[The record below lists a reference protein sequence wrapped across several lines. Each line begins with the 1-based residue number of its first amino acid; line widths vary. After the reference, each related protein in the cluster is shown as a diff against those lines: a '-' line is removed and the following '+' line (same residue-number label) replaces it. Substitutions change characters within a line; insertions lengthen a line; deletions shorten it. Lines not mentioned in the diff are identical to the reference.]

1 MSDKKQP
8 KMSLKTP
15 SLDEKA
21 RQAFIE
27 EPEKKIKPPT
37 EQDLPWEKQEVNPE
51 VIKPFNLRFRQ
62 PDKLKAEWIV
72 ANSLKYKS
80 FHDFCMQAIFEQ
92 IEKELS
98 EMLE

>member
-27 EPEKKIKPPT
+27 EPEKKIKPST

-51 VIKPFNLRFRQ
+51 APA
-62 PDKLKAEWIV
+62 P
-72 ANSLKYKS
+72 
-80 FHDFCMQAIFEQ
+80 
-92 IEKELS
+92 
-98 EMLE
+98 